1 MSMSEIPP
9 APLTNSLRSDI
20 ILLSSYLCGQQAVS
34 SVPRP
39 DNRDA
44 ELYNHISTLLTT
56 GNSRSPKASNVNAVV
71 GKTNINSVE
80 FLVFAENAR
89 LREDGE
95 TGARNLRTQLKTAKR
110 IKAAVERDSGRSEP
124 MGKRVDVVADKMRRK
139 ELLEKWAEDKD
150 SFTFDTHLKDLFDPN
165 LLCKEVDIQLPT
177 QFHQKL
183 QETLELKNH
192 SIPNTDSGDLSIVK
206 YPVNSDNAESWLSII
221 YKQWF
226 ELEVHLLVDKKA
238 TETTQAKKDTRKD
251 VPKAEVI
258 HAIVNA
264 MIKLQSLQPVL
275 DHLLSVEGLHKVL
288 ADAEAKQYSLRN
300 STTLPADKADENNVA
315 ESEDSEDHD
324 ELNLTQK
331 EVDSTQLYPSYATSR
346 LMSAFKN
353 VLGWQYTTTYVYA
366 KASHFRGTLKLSRF
380 YYPHGLEPAVFH
392 PKTVT
397 DVLENKLKL
406 ESSIPYNT
414 TRILSTT
421 LNAKVHAEAALM
433 SWITTLDEKENTCSI
448 EWPIGVSKK
457 SCRLCWE
464 LSSCLKQENG
474 LVFQLPGTH
483 STFYPWIPPP
493 GISDIILLKLQ
504 HVLLNACQSFKATH
518 SRQSSTSSAKDHP
531 LVINSNNSSW
541 GKAEIPIST

>member
-9 APLTNSLRSDI
+9 APLTDSLRLDI

-34 SVPRP
+34 SVPCP
-39 DNRDA
+39 DERDA
-44 ELYNHISTLLTT
+44 ELYNHVSTLLTT
-56 GNSRSPKASNVNAVV
+56 GNSRNPKASNVNAVV

-95 TGARNLRTQLKTAKR
+95 TGARNLRTQLKTAER
-110 IKAAVERDSGRSEP
+110 IKAAVEWDSGRSEP
-124 MGKRVDVVADKMRRK
+124 MGKRVDVVADKMRGK

-150 SFTFDTHLKDLFDPN
+150 SFTFDSHLKDLFNVITSLGNKASLFTFQCFIYRRAYRKVAWQVLEISTHWGTSPFGLIKQCLHQSN

-177 QFHQKL
+177 QFHKKL

-192 SIPNTDSGDLSIVK
+192 SIPNTNSGDLSIVK
-206 YPVNSDNAESWLSII
+206 YPLKLRELAPASWL
-221 YKQWF
+221 

-251 VPKAEVI
+251 VPKAEAI

-264 MIKLQSLQPVL
+264 MIKLRSLQPVL

-331 EVDSTQLYPSYATSR
+331 EVDSAQLYLSYATSR

-353 VLGWQYTTTYVYA
+353 VLGWQYATTYVYA
-366 KASHFRGTLKLSRF
+366 KASHFRGTLKLS
-380 YYPHGLEPAVFH
+380 
-392 PKTVT
+392 
-397 DVLENKLKL
+397 
-406 ESSIPYNT
+406 
-414 TRILSTT
+414 
-421 LNAKVHAEAALM
+421 
-433 SWITTLDEKENTCSI
+433 
-448 EWPIGVSKK
+448 
-457 SCRLCWE
+457 
-464 LSSCLKQENG
+464 
-474 LVFQLPGTH
+474 
-483 STFYPWIPPP
+483 
-493 GISDIILLKLQ
+493 
-504 HVLLNACQSFKATH
+504 
-518 SRQSSTSSAKDHP
+518 
-531 LVINSNNSSW
+531 
-541 GKAEIPIST
+541 